1 MLKIKSKF
9 KKTLAANA
17 APLAAFFWAL
27 IPFAANAALVLCG
40 TSGHPRDCN
49 FCDLFILAQTII
61 YFLMLEIALP
71 LAIVALIYGGFMW
84 ITAGGDPGK
93 VTKGR
98 KAIEYAV
105 YGMVFAF
112 AAWIIVDTVL
122 KALLAGGLGNIQ
134 GWGPWNKI
142 PSCS

>member
-1 MLKIKSKF
+1 MLKIKKKF
-9 KKTLAANA
+9 LAKAVS
-17 APLAAFFWAL
+17 LAIFSLAS
-27 IPFAANAALVLCG
+27 IPFVASAALVLCG
-40 TSGHPRDCN
+40 TLTTKACN

-105 YGMVFAF
+105 YGMIFAF
-112 AAWIIVDTVL
+112 GAWLIVDTVL
-122 KALLAGGLGNIQ
+122 KGLLSGGLGKIQ

-142 PSCS
+142 PACS